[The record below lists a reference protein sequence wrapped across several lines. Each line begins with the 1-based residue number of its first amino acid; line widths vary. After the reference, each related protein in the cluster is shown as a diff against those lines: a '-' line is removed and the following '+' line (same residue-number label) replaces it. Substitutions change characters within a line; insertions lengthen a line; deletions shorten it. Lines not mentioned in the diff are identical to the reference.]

1 MYEPSGKERL
11 VPIDPALPQANAGA
25 PIPRIAASEGE
36 AAIVYWTHHS
46 ERQVALV
53 RFFGTREIALGGPND
68 ETIQGH
74 PLYLAGLQP
83 YTFTEVL
90 NSPWVAALEHRN
102 RVHPRHDPA
111 AFSALRHFV
120 LPCHDSTFE
129 CIARDLRAEV
139 TNASD
144 PASALA
150 DLVDQPS

>member
-1 MYEPSGKERL
+1 MKDRPCPSRQGSSRNTGPVNRPILRSMYEPSGKERL
-11 VPIDPALPQANAGA
+11 VPIDPALPQANARA

-36 AAIVYWTHHS
+36 AAIVYWTHHT

-102 RVHPRHDPA
+102 RVHPRHD
-111 AFSALRHFV
+111 
-120 LPCHDSTFE
+120 
-129 CIARDLRAEV
+129 
-139 TNASD
+139 
-144 PASALA
+144 
-150 DLVDQPS
+150 